1 MAQAQTDFRVGTSG
15 TTAGDRPSD
24 MFQGLALATIF
35 SVVLWSV
42 LILMVLHYA

>member
-15 TTAGDRPSD
+15 ATAGDRPSG

-35 SVVLWSV
+35 SIVLWSV
-42 LILMVLHYA
+42 LILMIMHYA